1 MAPTHLDKRV
11 DRLEARQSDVQDTI
25 TSQLARADAV
35 IEDLIGAIEQLR
47 VRVEQLEHAA
57 RRP

>member
-11 DRLEARQSDVQDTI
+11 DRLEARQADVQEAI
-25 TSQLARADAV
+25 TSQLARSDAV

-47 VRVEQLEHAA
+47 VRVEQLERAA